1 MNALASRLVLLA
13 LLLSAAPLAAAQQDQ
28 AEPPAA
34 EERVQ
39 RVFQIRWADT
49 NDVMMILNEETMGIH
64 AMTLLPNS
72 RQVMVEARPDVIERV
87 EEWLR
92 QVDVPPNVAV
102 VRIILERA
110 ERGSASSA
118 RGDLGSVETGWTHRQ
133 LAETTFEIPERGEV
147 RQAFGPDG
155 VFELRVSLG
164 SVDLERRLMHF
175 DRLAVSRRSPEGTTG
190 AATPGS
196 TRELLQT
203 SFDLRERI
211 GRTVMAASDESA
223 DVALVVKA
231 VGVIRESEQER
242 R

>member
-1 MNALASRLVLLA
+1 MSGLAARLTVLAA
-13 LLLSAAPLAAAQQDQ
+13 LLFAAPLAAWQGEAG
-28 AEPPAA
+28 AAPA

-64 AMTLLPNS
+64 ALTLLPNS
-72 RQVMVEARPDVIERV
+72 RQVMVEARPDVLERV

-110 ERGSASSA
+110 ERESAASAGGDLSASM
-118 RGDLGSVETGWTHRQ
+118 TGWTNRQ

-175 DRLAVSRRSPEGTTG
+175 DRLAVSRRVP
-190 AATPGS
+190 AAPGS
-196 TRELLQT
+196 GTAAESSRELLQT
-203 SFDLRERI
+203 SFDLRERV

-223 DVALVVKA
+223 DVALIVKA
-231 VGVIRESEQER
+231 VGVIRESRQER

>member
-1 MNALASRLVLLA
+1 MLPLGRFLLLA
-13 LLLSAAPLAAAQQDQ
+13 GLLLAAPLAAQQAD
-28 AEPPAA
+28 AETEATRV

-49 NDVMMILNEETMGIH
+49 HDVYMILNEEKMGIH
-64 AMTLLPNS
+64 AITLLQNS
-72 RQVMVEARPDVIERV
+72 RQVMVEARPDVIKRV

-92 QVDVPPNVAV
+92 QVDVPPNVAL

-110 ERGSASSA
+110 ERRSASA
-118 RGDLGSVETGWTHRQ
+118 AGGDLSSRMSGWTHRQ

-147 RQAFGPDG
+147 RQTFGPDG
-155 VFELRVSLG
+155 VFELRVTLG
-164 SVDLERRLMHF
+164 SVDTERRLMHF
-175 DRLAVSRRSPEGTTG
+175 DSVAVSRRVPADPATG
-190 AATPGS
+190 ATAG
-196 TRELLQT
+196 TRELLRT
-203 SFDLRERI
+203 SFDLHERV

-231 VGVIRESEQER
+231 VGIIRESNPGR